1 MSARLKRGRV
11 LGPALVAIGLLLAA
25 LALSA
30 CGGGDDTTSGATESA
45 GATESESSGGGGSET
60 ASAGGGEAWCGED
73 GVTLGIQDGGG
84 LNAWSKESLK
94 QVQLEAAKCPAVE
107 KEIVVNAGF
116 EPQKAVSGL
125 QSMVAQGANAIVII
139 PDSGVCAE
147 VPAMR
152 QATQHGA
159 AVVAWAADPCGTEG
173 TDWNKYVDWDTVAA
187 GREWAEW
194 VIEQMG
200 GKGQLLYEGGPAG
213 NTVSSNTAKG
223 VLEVVEEN
231 PGVELVE
238 PISEEQW
245 PVTNWDPAEAKK
257 LTASMIAKHPEIDGM
272 VNDYGA
278 TAQAA
283 IQAFQA
289 AGKKVPPTASTEANA
304 LACTWKEAKDKGEE
318 FQLLTIS
325 SRNWLGRYAVQ
336 QAVAEASGGEPPAL
350 KGNGVFSLG
359 IWEDSAGGQEPKC
372 DEAASPEAYFSNEM
386 PEAEMNKIA
395 LE

>member
-1 MSARLKRGRV
+1 MSVNKRSRARGLALLI
-11 LGPALVAIGLLLAA
+11 LGVLLAA

-30 CGGGDDTTSGATESA
+30 CGGGSSSS
-45 GATESESSGGGGSET
+45 SESSESSEGSSTT
-60 ASAGGGEAWCGED
+60 ASGSSEAWCGPE

-84 LNAWSKESLK
+84 LNAWSKESLH
-94 QVQLEAAKCPAVE
+94 QVQLEAKKCPAVE

-125 QSMVAQGANAIVII
+125 QSMVAQGANAIVLI

-152 QATQHGA
+152 QAMQHGA
-159 AVVAWAADPCGTEG
+159 VVVPWAANPCGTEG
-173 TDWNKYVDWDTVAA
+173 VDYTKYIDWDTVQA

-194 VIEQMG
+194 TIEQMG
-200 GKGQLLYEGGPAG
+200 GKGKLLYEGGPAG
-213 NTVSSNTAKG
+213 NTVSANTAKG
-223 VLEVVEEN
+223 VLEVVKEN

-257 LTASMIAKHPEIDGM
+257 LTASLIAKHPEINGM

-289 AGKKVPPTASTEANA
+289 AGKPIPPTASTEANA
-304 LACTWKEAKDKGEE
+304 LACTWKEAKEGGEE
-318 FQLLTIS
+318 FQLMTIS

-336 QAVAEASGGEPPAL
+336 YAVAEASGGEPPKL
-350 KGNGVFSLG
+350 KNNGIIPLG
-359 IWEDSAGGQEPKC
+359 IYENSAGGKEPKC
-372 DEAASPEAYFSNEM
+372 DESVSPETYFSNEM
-386 PEAEMNKIA
+386 SEEEMNEIA
-395 LE
+395 LEG

>member
-1 MSARLKRGRV
+1 MSGNKRSRARGSALLI
-11 LGPALVAIGLLLAA
+11 LGVLLAGLA
-25 LALSA
+25 LAA
-30 CGGGDDTTSGATESA
+30 CGGSSSSSSSSSSEEGSSTTA
-45 GATESESSGGGGSET
+45 SSGS
-60 ASAGGGEAWCGED
+60 EAWCGSE
-73 GVTLGIQDGGG
+73 GVTLGLQDGGG

-94 QVQLEAAKCPAVE
+94 LAQEEAAKCPAVE

-125 QSMVAQGANAIVII
+125 QSMVAQGANAIVLI

-152 QATQHGA
+152 QAMQHGA
-159 AVVAWAADPCGTEG
+159 AVVPWGANPCGTEG
-173 TDWNKYVDWDTVAA
+173 TDYTKYIDWNTVQA

-194 VIEQMG
+194 TIEQMG
-200 GKGQLLYEGGPAG
+200 GKGKLLYEGGPAG
-213 NTVSSNTAKG
+213 NTVSANTAKG

-238 PISEEQW
+238 PISEETW

-257 LTASMIAKHPEIDGM
+257 LTASLIAKHPEINGM

-289 AGKKVPPTASTEANA
+289 AGKPIPATASTEANA
-304 LACTWKEAKDKGEE
+304 LACTWKDAKEKNEE
-318 FQLLTIS
+318 FQLMTIS
-325 SRNWLGRYAVQ
+325 SRNWLSKYAVQ
-336 QAVAEASGGEPPAL
+336 YAVAEASGGTPPAL
-350 KGNGVFSLG
+350 KNNGIITLG
-359 IWEDSAGGQEPKC
+359 VYENSAGGKEPKC
-372 DEAASPEAYFSNEM
+372 DESFGPETYFSNEM
-386 PEAEMNKIA
+386 SEKEMNEIA
-395 LE
+395 LEN

>member
-1 MSARLKRGRV
+1 MISGNKRSRARGLALLI
-11 LGPALVAIGLLLAA
+11 LGVLLAA

-30 CGGGDDTTSGATESA
+30 CGGSSSSSSSSSS
-45 GATESESSGGGGSET
+45 SEEGSSTT
-60 ASAGGGEAWCGED
+60 ASGSSEAWCGSE
-73 GVTLGIQDGGG
+73 GVTLGLQDGGG

-94 QVQLEAAKCPAVE
+94 LAQEEAAKCPAVE

-125 QSMVAQGANAIVII
+125 QSMVAQGANAIVLI

-152 QATQHGA
+152 QAMQHGA
-159 AVVAWAADPCGTEG
+159 AVVPWGADPCGTEG
-173 TDWNKYVDWDTVAA
+173 TDYTKYIDWNTVQA

-194 VIEQMG
+194 TIEQMG

-213 NTVSSNTAKG
+213 NTVSANTAKG

-238 PISEEQW
+238 PISEETW

-257 LTASMIAKHPEIDGM
+257 VTASLIAKHPEIDGM

-304 LACTWKEAKDKGEE
+304 LACTWKDAKEGGEE
-318 FQLLTIS
+318 FQLMTIS
-325 SRNWLGRYAVQ
+325 SRNWLSKYAVQ
-336 QAVAEASGGEPPAL
+336 YAVAEASGGTPPAL
-350 KGNGVFSLG
+350 KDNGIITLG
-359 IWEDSAGGQEPKC
+359 VYENSAGGKEPKC
-372 DEAASPEAYFSNEM
+372 DESFGPETYFSNEM
-386 PEAEMNKIA
+386 SEEEMNEIA
-395 LE
+395 LEQ